1 MVRVIE
7 DAKRT
12 ARPNSRIVSLAK
24 KHALSESIDKY
35 PEEAARLRR
44 EAENTKHPVN
54 RQQLLD
60 IAEQYDRLADSAE
73 RTPLQ

>member
-7 DAKRT
+7 DCEGHRATKFSNRIAAEKSMRS
-12 ARPNSRIVSLAK
+12 ARAG
-24 KHALSESIDKY
+24 KY
-35 PEEAARLRR
+35 REEAARLRR
-44 EAENTKHPVN
+44 EAEDMKHSEN

-60 IAEQYDRLADSAE
+60 IAAQYDRLAASAE